1 MFATMRTVHPWRGMV
16 LLGLLYYGIAP
27 WAMAASSSQT
37 VGVQII
43 MPPRS
48 SATPTPLDEAMQPPP
63 VPAETSAAISGPP
76 VQRTTTIVPEG
87 NSMTVLVTD
96 VPLI

>member
-1 MFATMRTVHPWRGMV
+1 MFATMRTIHPWRGIV
-16 LLGLLYYGIAP
+16 LLGLVYGTAP

-43 MPPRS
+43 MPPRPS
-48 SATPTPLDEAMQPPP
+48 TTPTPLDEALQAPP
-63 VPAETSAAISGPP
+63 VPAEASAATSGPP
-76 VQRTTTIVPEG
+76 VQRTTTVVHEG
-87 NSMTVLVTD
+87 SSMTVLVTD